1 MTRFLKYLGKR
12 VLIMIPQML
21 GITLVSFLLVRLL
34 PGNPA
39 TAMAGSL
46 ATPETVAA
54 IEARLGL
61 DQPLYI
67 QFYMYVKNV
76 LAGDL
81 GTSWY
86 TSNPVANDLAVRF
99 PATLELIT
107 LSMFFAIL
115 VGVVGGSIA
124 AIKPKGLVD
133 RVTSGFATFAG
144 AMPEFWIGL
153 IFIYVFYVR
162 LGIAAAPIGRL
173 DLQFSSPLQ
182 VTGMILIDT
191 LLTGNMAMFQ
201 SAVSHLILPVLTL
214 SITLVGPILKMS
226 RTSMRN
232 ALDSDY
238 IYYARMCGMKQKHIV
253 GYSFRTAL
261 PPIVTII
268 AVYYGFMLGG
278 AVLVEKVFGW
288 GGFGQYA
295 VQSVINKD
303 YFAIQGF
310 LMLAAMFSLII
321 YLVVD
326 IIYMIVDPR
335 QRP

>member
-1 MTRFLKYLGKR
+1 
-12 VLIMIPQML
+12 MIPQLL
-21 GITLVSFLLVRLL
+21 GITLVAFLLVRLL

-46 ATPETVAA
+46 ATPETIAA

-61 DQPLYI
+61 DQPLPT
-67 QFYMYVKNV
+67 QFFMYLKNI
-76 LAGDL
+76 LQGDF

-86 TSNPVANDLAVRF
+86 TSNPVTSDLAVRF
-99 PATLELIT
+99 PATLELIS
-107 LSMFFAIL
+107 LGMIFAIIF
-115 VGVVGGSIA
+115 GVIGGSISA
-124 AIKPKGLVD
+124 LKPKGFVD
-133 RVTSGFATFAG
+133 RITSGFATVAG
-144 AMPEFWIGL
+144 ALPEFWIGL
-153 IFIYVFYVR
+153 LFIYVFYVR

-173 DLQFSSPLQ
+173 DLQFSTPPS
-182 VTGMILIDT
+182 VTGMILIDSF
-191 LLTGNMAMFQ
+191 LTGDMAVFR
-201 SAVSHLILPVLTL
+201 SAVSHLVLPVLTL
-214 SITLVGPILKMS
+214 SIALMGPILKMS
-226 RTSMRN
+226 RTSMRD
-232 ALDSDY
+232 AIDSDY
-238 IYYARMCGMKQKHIV
+238 VHYARICGMKKKYMV
-253 GYSFRTAL
+253 SYAFRTAL

-303 YFAIQGF
+303 YFAVQGF
-310 LMLAAMFSLII
+310 LMLAAVFSLFI
-321 YLVVD
+321 YLAVD

>member
-1 MTRFLKYLGKR
+1 
-12 VLIMIPQML
+12 MIPQLL
-21 GITLVSFLLVRLL
+21 GITLVAFLLVRLL

-61 DQPLYI
+61 DQPLPT
-67 QFYMYVKNV
+67 QFIMYVKNI
-76 LAGDL
+76 LQGDF
-81 GTSWY
+81 GNSWY
-86 TSNPVANDLAVRF
+86 TSNPVTSDLAVRF
-99 PATLELIT
+99 PATLELIS
-107 LSMFFAIL
+107 LSMLIAII
-115 VGVVGGSIA
+115 VGVIGGSIA
-124 AIKPKGLVD
+124 ALKPKGVVD
-133 RVTSGFATFAG
+133 RVTSGFATIAG
-144 AMPEFWIGL
+144 ALPEFWIGL
-153 IFIYVFYVR
+153 LFIYVFYVR

-173 DLQFSSPLQ
+173 DLQFSTPPP

-191 LLTGNMAMFQ
+191 FLTGDMAMFR

-214 SITLVGPILKMS
+214 SIALIGPILKMS
-226 RTSMRN
+226 RTSMRD
-232 ALDSDY
+232 AIDSDY
-238 IYYARMCGMKQKHIV
+238 VHYARMCGMKKKYVV
-253 GYSFRTAL
+253 GYAFRTAL
-261 PPIVTII
+261 PPIITII

-303 YFAIQGF
+303 YFAVQGF
-310 LMLAAMFSLII
+310 LMLAAVFSLFI
-321 YLVVD
+321 YLAVD

>member
-1 MTRFLKYLGKR
+1 MSRFLKYLVKR
-12 VLIMIPQML
+12 LLIMIPQLL
-21 GITLVSFLLVRLL
+21 GIILVAFLLVRLL

-54 IEARLGL
+54 IEARMGL
-61 DQPLYI
+61 DKPITTQFIIYI
-67 QFYMYVKNV
+67 KNI
-76 LAGDL
+76 LRGDL
-81 GTSWY
+81 GISWY
-86 TSNPVANDLAVRF
+86 TSNPVRNDLAVRF
-99 PATLELIT
+99 PATLELVS

-115 VGVVGGSIA
+115 IGVIGGTIA
-124 AIKPKGLVD
+124 AFRPNGIVD
-133 RVTSGFATFAG
+133 KVTTAFITICGS
-144 AMPEFWIGL
+144 MPEFWLGL
-153 IFIYVFYVR
+153 IFIFFFYVK

-173 DLQFSSPLQ
+173 DLQFTSPPH

-191 LLTGNMAMFQ
+191 FLTGNMAMFK

-214 SITLVGPILKMS
+214 SLTLIGPILKMS
-226 RTSMRN
+226 KTSMKE
-232 ALDSDY
+232 AISSDY
-238 IYYARMCGMKQKHIV
+238 ARYARMCGMDQKYIV

-278 AVLVEKVFGW
+278 AVLIEKVFGW

-295 VQSVINKD
+295 VNAVINKD
-303 YFAIQGF
+303 YYAVQGF
-310 LMLAAMFSLII
+310 LMLAAVFSLFI
-321 YLVVD
+321 YLIVD
-326 IIYMIVDPR
+326 IVYMIVDPR

>member
-1 MTRFLKYLGKR
+1 
-12 VLIMIPQML
+12 MIPQML

-124 AIKPKGLVD
+124 AIKPL
-133 RVTSGFATFAG
+133 
-144 AMPEFWIGL
+144 
-153 IFIYVFYVR
+153 
-162 LGIAAAPIGRL
+162 
-173 DLQFSSPLQ
+173 
-182 VTGMILIDT
+182 
-191 LLTGNMAMFQ
+191 
-201 SAVSHLILPVLTL
+201 
-214 SITLVGPILKMS
+214 
-226 RTSMRN
+226 
-232 ALDSDY
+232 
-238 IYYARMCGMKQKHIV
+238 
-253 GYSFRTAL
+253 
-261 PPIVTII
+261 
-268 AVYYGFMLGG
+268 
-278 AVLVEKVFGW
+278 
-288 GGFGQYA
+288 
-295 VQSVINKD
+295 
-303 YFAIQGF
+303 
-310 LMLAAMFSLII
+310 SLIHI
-321 YLVVD
+321 
-326 IIYMIVDPR
+326 
-335 QRP
+335 

>member
-173 DLQFSSPLQ
+173 DLQFSSPPQ

-238 IYYARMCGMKQKHIV
+238 IYYAHVWHEAKAYRRVFFPHGAAAHRDHHCGILWLYAGRRSTGGKGVRV
-253 GYSFRTAL
+253 GRFR
-261 PPIVTII
+261 PVR
-268 AVYYGFMLGG
+268 G
-278 AVLVEKVFGW
+278 AVGHQQRLFRHPGIFDAGRNVFAHHLS
-288 GGFGQYA
+288 GGGY
-295 VQSVINKD
+295 
-303 YFAIQGF
+303 
-310 LMLAAMFSLII
+310 
-321 YLVVD
+321 YLYD
-326 IIYMIVDPR
+326 R
-335 QRP
+335 

>member
-1 MTRFLKYLGKR
+1 
-12 VLIMIPQML
+12 
-21 GITLVSFLLVRLL
+21 
-34 PGNPA
+34 
-39 TAMAGSL
+39 
-46 ATPETVAA
+46 
-54 IEARLGL
+54 
-61 DQPLYI
+61 
-67 QFYMYVKNV
+67 
-76 LAGDL
+76 
-81 GTSWY
+81 
-86 TSNPVANDLAVRF
+86 
-99 PATLELIT
+99 
-107 LSMFFAIL
+107 
-115 VGVVGGSIA
+115 
-124 AIKPKGLVD
+124 
-133 RVTSGFATFAG
+133 
-144 AMPEFWIGL
+144 
-153 IFIYVFYVR
+153 
-162 LGIAAAPIGRL
+162 
-173 DLQFSSPLQ
+173 
-182 VTGMILIDT
+182 MILIDT